1 MGAENA
7 GWKPRVMEAGAAD
20 VLRETAELAI
30 EYRTGVPQ
38 RRVGARQGLTADEL
52 RGRLGGP
59 LPETG
64 RDPGEL
70 VRELVR
76 DIDDGLVAMTSP
88 RYFGFVIG
96 GSLPAAHAVDWLVST
111 WDQNVGL
118 FLGTPGASVVEEV
131 AARWLLDILGLP
143 PTASVGF
150 TTGATVANFAAVAA
164 ARHALL
170 RQAGWDVEEDGLT
183 GAPPIHVVVG
193 ERVHASMVMAL
204 RLAGLGRRT
213 AHRVPVND
221 QGAILPGELRRI
233 VRGLPPGPVLVA
245 AQAGEVNTG
254 AFDPLA
260 IVAEVVRERP
270 SAWIHVD
277 GAFGLWAAASP
288 TLRHLVRGHDLAD
301 SWGTDAHKWLNVPYD
316 AGIVFVRDAAA
327 HRAAMSVAA
336 AYLPPAPG
344 SERDPFDY
352 VPELS
357 RRARGF
363 VVYAALR
370 SLGREGVRAMVEAS
384 CAVARRMAGSLARD
398 ARVEILNEVVLNQV
412 LVRFAGSDDVTADVI
427 RRVQEE
433 GTAWA
438 GGTTWQGRLA
448 MRISV
453 SNWATTS
460 DDADRSV
467 EAILRALA
475 VSVGDRP

>member
-1 MGAENA
+1 MNGHDASWE
-7 GWKPRVMEAGAAD
+7 PRAMEAAAAD
-20 VLRETAELAI
+20 VLRQAAELAI

-38 RRVGARQGLTADEL
+38 RRVGARPGLTVHEL
-52 RGRLGGP
+52 RARLGGP
-59 LPETG
+59 LPESG
-64 RDPGEL
+64 EDPGQL
-70 VRELVR
+70 VRGLVR

-131 AARWLLDILGLP
+131 AAAWLLDILGLP
-143 PTASVGF
+143 SGSSVGF
-150 TTGATVANFAAVAA
+150 TTGATMANFTAVAA

-170 RQAGWDVEEDGLT
+170 REAGWDVEEDGLT

-193 ERVHASMVMAL
+193 ERVHASMVIAL
-204 RLAGLGRRT
+204 RLAGLGRRR
-213 AHRVPVND
+213 AHRVAVND
-221 QGAILPGELRRI
+221 QGAMLPGDLRR
-233 VRGLPPGPVLVA
+233 VVHDLPPGPVFVA

-260 IVAEVVRERP
+260 VVAEVVRERP

-288 TLRHLVRGHDLAD
+288 TLHHLVLGHDLAD

-316 AGIVFVRDAAA
+316 AGIVFVRDPAA

-336 AYLPPAPG
+336 AYLPQAPG

-370 SLGREGVRAMVEAS
+370 SLGRDGVRAMVEAS
-384 CAVARRMAGSLARD
+384 CAIARRMADALARD
-398 ARVEILNEVVLNQV
+398 ARVELLNEVVLNQV
-412 LVRFAGSDDVTADVI
+412 LVRFSGTDDVTAEVI

-438 GGTTWQGRLA
+438 GGTTWRGRLA

-453 SNWATTS
+453 SNWATTP

-467 EAILRALA
+467 EAILAALA
-475 VSVGDRP
+475 ATGAGRR